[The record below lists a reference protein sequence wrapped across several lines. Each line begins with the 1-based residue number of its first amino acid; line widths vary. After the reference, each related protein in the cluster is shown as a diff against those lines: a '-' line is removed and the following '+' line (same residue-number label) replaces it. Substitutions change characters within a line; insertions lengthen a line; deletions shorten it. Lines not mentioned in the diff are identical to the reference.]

1 MNWNVHSST
10 PHASFL
16 SALYSRLQAYCR
28 SGCCLMM
35 PSEPLEYRKESSIS
49 MEVTPLAAV

>member
-1 MNWNVHSST
+1 MNWNVHST
-10 PHASFL
+10 PHLTHFL

-28 SGCCLMM
+28 SGCRLMM